1 MSTEQYLFLAYKRL
15 LIILYP
21 FILNPLNA
29 LYSSI
34 IKCRI
39 DWGRDSRRTIN
50 TAANMLQ
57 LLILHSGCYIP

>member
-1 MSTEQYLFLAYKRL
+1 MSIEQYLFLAYKRL

-21 FILNPLNA
+21 FILNSLNA

-39 DWGRDSRRTIN
+39 DWDIGTPGER
-50 TAANMLQ
+50 
-57 LLILHSGCYIP
+57 